1 MRFAAVHLVDCSY
14 LYDKNRFLSALL
26 LSLTAMVGME
36 MPFLNV
42 ISKIDLLK
50 TLGRPDMNLS
60 FYNQISGLK
69 YLFCFRRGRN
79 PIYEKIWCSHKLIM

>member
-69 YLFCFRRGRN
+69 YLFFASGEEETPFMKKYGALTN
-79 PIYEKIWCSHKLIM
+79 

>member
-1 MRFAAVHLVDCSY
+1 
-14 LYDKNRFLSALL
+14 
-26 LSLTAMVGME
+26 
-36 MPFLNV
+36 V

-69 YLFCFRRGRN
+69 YLFFASGEEETPFMKKYGALTN
-79 PIYEKIWCSHKLIM
+79 